1 MPPQI
6 FILRMRPV
14 PPGHEGKPGDWD
26 RVPEA
31 LEENHLIIGWAEA
44 DGLLHPELSWEV
56 FRGIVENAYGG
67 IYDRR
72 RAGAAAGQ
80 AWRFIR
86 GMNLGDLV
94 VVPDGERFHIG
105 RVAGEPWFDEN
116 GVESNSAYRRDAEWL
131 RLNVPRASAGPA
143 LLAALNRRLTL
154 SLVGEE
160 GVAKEIG
167 ELLAIRP
174 NNENLRQRA
183 APVLAQWLI
192 REARRGSSITYGQAA
207 RRLEGEIGFN
217 NIFPLSRM
225 GIPAGHLMDRILEVS
240 PDCPLLNVLLVR
252 QEGRVPSDGAGGY
265 MAAYLEQP
273 ELGEPGYLDDH
284 PAEWRAASEA
294 VAADVYAFAE
304 WDQVYEQAF
313 GHPLPPAADPEGQDG
328 DGIAHG
334 RHGEGPNHE
343 ELRLWVLNNPG
354 AINPAYEN
362 FRAETEVVLDSAD
375 RVDVVFFGPNGTVAL
390 EVKSSDS
397 NETDL
402 RRGVFQCIKYRA
414 VMEAM
419 DIRSEFTV
427 AAILVTQE
435 DLPGDLAA
443 LARLN
448 GVRHIRTLGPRQA
461 A

>member
-1 MPPQI
+1 
-6 FILRMRPV
+6 
-14 PPGHEGKPGDWD
+14 
-26 RVPEA
+26 
-31 LEENHLIIGWAEA
+31 
-44 DGLLHPELSWEV
+44 
-56 FRGIVENAYGG
+56 
-67 IYDRR
+67 
-72 RAGAAAGQ
+72 
-80 AWRFIR
+80 
-86 GMNLGDLV
+86 
-94 VVPDGERFHIG
+94 
-105 RVAGEPWFDEN
+105 
-116 GVESNSAYRRDAEWL
+116 
-131 RLNVPRASAGPA
+131 
-143 LLAALNRRLTL
+143 
-154 SLVGEE
+154 
-160 GVAKEIG
+160 
-167 ELLAIRP
+167 
-174 NNENLRQRA
+174 
-183 APVLAQWLI
+183 
-192 REARRGSSITYGQAA
+192 
-207 RRLEGEIGFN
+207 
-217 NIFPLSRM
+217 
-225 GIPAGHLMDRILEVS
+225 
-240 PDCPLLNVLLVR
+240 
-252 QEGRVPSDGAGGY
+252 

-313 GHPLPPAADPEGQDG
+313 GHPLPPAADPEGLDG